1 MSDVLH
7 DGTNEGSSASGGMDL
22 AGERHRIEKRHW
34 WVRAYSIFVIL
45 LLTFAIIS
53 LSLPAVLQG
62 AETFFR
68 IRISEAVFGLIA
80 LIVLFNVYTVYQEIL
95 IRRLRLQLLEKQDHS
110 DILRNLAMIDPLT
123 GLYNRRYAEQRLAA
137 EVARSKRRGHPLT
150 VLTLDLNNFKEIND
164 NHGHPAGDLVLQEF
178 ASRLNKVIRGS
189 DLAARLGGDEFLVLL
204 PDCTSDELDVV
215 LNRLSSFDVD
225 WQGQKILVQF
235 SSGWKQYQ
243 PGDHPQELLAAADQ
257 ALYAH
262 KRASKTQTSASSDSH
277 ADSQATRKRHNAKLP
292 ASKLPA

>member
-1 MSDVLH
+1 MNDIPHSEPVAA
-7 DGTNEGSSASGGMDL
+7 SASDTPDL
-22 AGERHRIEKRHW
+22 RRERQRIDKRHW

-62 AETFFR
+62 AETFFK

-95 IRRLRLQLLEKQDHS
+95 IRRLRLQILEKQDHS

-123 GLYNRRYAEQRLAA
+123 GLYNRRYAEQRLAG
-137 EVARSKRRGHPLT
+137 EVSRSQRRGHPLT
-150 VLTLDLNNFKEIND
+150 VLTLDLNNFKGIND
-164 NHGHPAGDLVLQEF
+164 THGHLAGDLVLQEF

-189 DLAARLGGDEFLVLL
+189 DLAVRLGGDEFLVLL
-204 PDCTSDELDVV
+204 PDCTKEELHLV
-215 LNRLSSFDVD
+215 LSRLTSFDVE
-225 WQGQKILVQF
+225 WRGAKIPVTF

-243 PGDHPQELLAAADQ
+243 PGDRPQELLAGADQ

-262 KRASKTQTSASSDSH
+262 DRAVKGPA
-277 ADSQATRKRHNAKLP
+277 AKLRG
-292 ASKLPA
+292 

>member
-7 DGTNEGSSASGGMDL
+7 DGTHESASAPCGMDF
-22 AGERHRIEKRHW
+22 ARERYRIEKRHW

-45 LLTFAIIS
+45 LLTFAIIA

-225 WQGQKILVQF
+225 WQGRKIPVQF

-243 PGDHPQELLAAADQ
+243 SGDHPQELLAAADQ

-262 KRASKTQTSASSDSH
+262 KRASKTPQTPAP
-277 ADSQATRKRHNAKLP
+277 AGKGKRHNAKLP
-292 ASKLPA
+292 A